1 MNPRAAIVYTLIGS
15 APAHLCALAADG
27 ALPFDAHVE
36 SVLERGAIEGYDVR
50 VTRFRS
56 PLPPAAAT
64 ARAREAWSGDR
75 RAPLVESASGA
86 WRIVSRFDGDA
97 YRTLQLRGHADG
109 GSEGMLSV
117 WRAAPLPGGAGLD
130 PAGLL
135 PAGAAILRRFSSVDA
150 GRRAESVVAQVPGS
164 VDQVD
169 AALHDRM
176 TLAGY
181 RRDPVVGARPN
192 VAPGL
197 ARLYRRSHREAL
209 VTLHPSLGRV
219 GVVLHLTEEAP

>member
-27 ALPFDAHVE
+27 TLPFDARVE

-64 ARAREAWSGDR
+64 AQARDAWSAEG
-75 RAPLVESASGA
+75 RAPLIESASGP
-86 WRIVSRFDGDA
+86 WRIVSRYDGDA
-97 YRTLQLRGHADG
+97 YRTLQLRGHSDG
-109 GSEGMLSV
+109 GSEGMLSI
-117 WRAAPLPGGAGLD
+117 WRAAQLPGGAGLD
-130 PAGLL
+130 PAALL
-135 PAGAAILRRFSSVDA
+135 PVGAAVLRRFSSVDA
-150 GRRAESVVAQVPGS
+150 GRRAESVVAQVRGS
-164 VDQVD
+164 VEQVD
-169 AALHDRM
+169 AAVHDRM
-176 TLAGY
+176 ILAGY

-197 ARLYRRSHREAL
+197 ARLYRRAHREAL
-209 VTLHPSLGRV
+209 ITLHPSLGNI
-219 GVVLHLTEEAP
+219 GVVLHLTEGVP